1 MTKKIL
7 IFAIVFSV
15 LAMSSCD
22 AAQSETPTDTTNS
35 GSESETVS
43 VSESETK
50 NDTDGEIKTNEF
62 GIPEYPSDSFT
73 FTMELIETVYTTSS
87 DRIIYRIRS
96 KEPAESISLGAKWK
110 LYRIEGNKS
119 NLIGERMEDLAVEL
133 SANDGEDYVDRERT
147 MIIKAL
153 CGMNTLEVGKY
164 CLVYYDDYPT
174 ESGIAMYFE
183 VVE

>member
-7 IFAIVFSV
+7 IFAIIFSI
-15 LAMSSCD
+15 LTLSSCD

-50 NDTDGEIKTNEF
+50 KDTDGEIKTNEF
-62 GIPEYPSDSFT
+62 GIPEYPSDRFT

-96 KEPAESISLGAKWK
+96 KEPAESISLGEKWK
-110 LYRIEGNKS
+110 LYRIEGNES
-119 NLIGERMEDLAVEL
+119 DLIGERMGEIAVEI

-147 MIIKAL
+147 MIFKAL
-153 CGMNTLEVGKY
+153 CGKNTLEAGRY
-164 CLVYYDDYPT
+164 CLMYYEDYPT

-183 VVE
+183 VIE